1 MKKLHDHYFKKA
13 KDEGYAAR
21 SVYKL
26 KEANEK
32 YGFIRAGYAVLDLGA
47 SPGSWTQYVVE
58 QVGMNGKVVAVDINP
73 LKNKTGVIFLQKS
86 VFDVTQEDI
95 KQGIGGFDVI
105 LSDMA
110 PRTTGAKDVDHLRSI
125 ALCERALELSIA
137 LLKNNGVFFCKIFQG
152 RDMDAF
158 VRTCREAFR
167 EVRLFKPKSS
177 RSESVEIFVFARGV
191 TTLRSVS

>member
-1 MKKLHDHYFKKA
+1 MKKLHDHYFIKA

-32 YGFIRAGYAVLDLGA
+32 YGFIKQGYAVLDLGA
-47 SPGSWTQYVVE
+47 SPGSWTKYAME
-58 QVGMNGKVVAVDINP
+58 QTGANGRVVAVDINP
-73 LKNKTGVIFLQKS
+73 LKNQGNCLFLQKS
-86 VFDVTQEDI
+86 VFEVTSDEI
-95 KQGIGGFDVI
+95 CQGVARFDVV

-110 PRTTGAKDVDHLRSI
+110 PKTTGAKDVDHLRSI
-125 ALCERALELSIA
+125 ALCECALELA
-137 LLKNNGVFFCKIFQG
+137 KKVLKGSGVFFCKIFQG

-158 VRTCREAFR
+158 VRQCKESFK

-177 RSESVEIFVFARGV
+177 RSESVEIFVFAKG
-191 TTLRSVS
+191 LLAS